1 MKFCHNLRTE
11 DIEMDDIIM
20 LFTNE
25 IFSLQVLKGIQ
36 RIREKN
42 PRAEEWDTLM
52 EILTASIL
60 KMYC

>member
-25 IFSLQVLKGIQ
+25 TFSLQVLKGIQ
-36 RIREKN
+36 RIRGKN
-42 PRAEEWDTLM
+42 PRAEEWDTLI